1 LIIFSNNRNLYIAEY
16 KGFKYIS
23 SEKIF
28 FPKSFQKYVSDI
40 EYDEI
45 ILNGEIKY
53 LTQKENISSNKK
65 ISNTNSSINSD
76 NLVIPD
82 EFLNIFQELFAKS
95 ITYKNILQ
103 KCTKCGLPAS
113 FPQIYFDAKGKCQHC
128 VNFKSAGLK
137 DVRHLVSAMTLENK
151 NRKVLVC
158 LSGGRDSC
166 YALHKVKELGLEPI
180 AFTYDW
186 GFISEAARENMAK
199 MCGKLEIQHILVSP
213 NLYKT
218 RLNVRKTLNR
228 WIKTRDVSLIPILM
242 SQDKAFYFYANKIAK
257 ELGNIPIVLADH
269 QFEKTNF
276 KSLLAGSKEDSFNP
290 KSGGL
295 EYRLN
300 YKNLFLMILHFTKS
314 LFRNPSLIFLFVKQ
328 ASISGFNYYLLPHN
342 LIHIF
347 EYLDWDE
354 SEVEEVLRR
363 EYEWGVGIASSK
375 QSWRMGDITSP
386 FYNLIYRLK
395 LGFDEHDTMTANLV
409 RADKKKLSETIT
421 QADSINNAEQVF
433 SYLKVL
439 EIDPVNFMTQIRNA
453 FK

>member
-1 LIIFSNNRNLYIAEY
+1 
-16 KGFKYIS
+16 
-23 SEKIF
+23 
-28 FPKSFQKYVSDI
+28 
-40 EYDEI
+40 
-45 ILNGEIKY
+45 
-53 LTQKENISSNKK
+53 
-65 ISNTNSSINSD
+65 
-76 NLVIPD
+76 
-82 EFLNIFQELFAKS
+82 
-95 ITYKNILQ
+95 
-103 KCTKCGLPAS
+103 
-113 FPQIYFDAKGKCQHC
+113 
-128 VNFKSAGLK
+128 
-137 DVRHLVSAMTLENK
+137 MTLENK

-314 LFRNPSLIFLFVKQ
+314 LFRNPSLIFLFIKQ

-354 SEVEEVLRR
+354 SEVEEVLRKK
-363 EYEWGVGIASSK
+363 YGWGVGIASTK

-395 LGFDEHDTMTANLV
+395 LGFDEHDTLTANLV
-409 RADKKKLSETIT
+409 RANKKKLSETISQT
-421 QADSINNAEQVF
+421 DSINNAEQVF

-439 EIDPVNFMTQIRNA
+439 EIDPVIFMKQIRNV
-453 FK
+453 F